1 VLSRHHIINID
12 RKCKEFYE
20 ELFSNNIGGGR
31 DMKEAKGSRSLR
43 ADGNRSTPSTGP
55 RAGAV
60 GAKDRPECSKHLSR
74 GTVNPVK

>member
-1 VLSRHHIINID
+1 
-12 RKCKEFYE
+12 
-20 ELFSNNIGGGR
+20 
-31 DMKEAKGSRSLR
+31 MKEAKGSRSLR